1 MELEVPYC
9 KVYRIPFRPEYLL
22 IEGPPDVEAD
32 YTNHWNMV
40 TADKTTGRNVKA
52 FRFHLA
58 PEAIDLI
65 IKQDATVTH
74 TTGFCSL
81 EIKFDAADCGYAMI
95 EARRG
100 VFVEKP

>member
-1 MELEVPYC
+1 MNIDVPYC

-22 IEGPPDVEAD
+22 IDGKAQTGPWRGDDLVSAAQP
-32 YTNHWNMV
+32 
-40 TADKTTGRNVKA
+40 TGRNVKA
-52 FRFHLA
+52 FKFHLS

-65 IKQDATVTH
+65 IKQDPTVDH

-81 EIKFDAADCGYAMI
+81 EIKFDASDCDYAMI

-100 VFVEKP
+100 VVVQTE